1 MGEVQYERGLG
12 KYKIIHEGENVRG
25 YVLKQVND
33 ETYENSVILERHYR
47 DKNGLWVKEKV
58 PFYVRKASLKNEQDR
73 KSCVLFAR
81 KRIHPS
87 RAIIYVE
94 VND

>member
-12 KYKIIHEGENVRG
+12 KYKIINPGENVRG
-25 YVLKQVND
+25 FVLKEVED
-33 ETYENSVILERHYR
+33 ERYGRSVILEKHYR
-47 DKNGLWVKEKV
+47 NQDGTWEKEKV
-58 PFYVRKASLKNEQDR
+58 PFYVRKASLKDEHDM
-73 KSCVLFAR
+73 KSSILFAR